1 MNLKTITYDVAD
13 VTATL
18 DLINYNFD
26 QLLAN
31 GYGAAGNVGAA
42 GTAGAVGTQGV
53 QGVAGPTGPT
63 GPAGDASPHVGV
75 EWLNDTTTVA
85 GSNIMVPRHSTV
97 GEKGVATSHATN
109 GGFNYVVSSNALET
123 TVDPVGG
130 SGATVEV
137 TGISGGPISTYSIIS
152 SGSGYSAGDVL
163 TVVGGSGTAK
173 ITIDTVATLAS
184 VTIGDDSPVANNEKT
199 QLSVG
204 RNMINFDSNIRL
216 TVPGS
221 ANYAE
226 FIQGVDRLDI
236 SFNSSASSTLITLL
250 GDEIKF
256 KDSADSD
263 EFASFDSSGIA
274 FKKNVIIDATVTF
287 SDTLRLGIN
296 NSASAGDVLVSAND
310 YGLLKWVPQNSLGA
324 NVPIGTTVP
333 IISSLYSSTNF
344 DRIDAAI
351 SATDLTSVAGTGIG
365 DYAGWY
371 LCHGYSW
378 YSSRGVLTSTLLAG
392 GTGYGTASTDE
403 FSTTVLPVGGAGAT
417 VKLDT
422 IAGGVFSAY
431 TIVNAGSGY
440 TAGDI
445 LTVVKA
451 GGADGTITITAVD
464 AVGEVAYTTPE
475 VSSKT
480 FTDNGTQLQETY
492 TTLLSGSKIN
502 VTANVSGST
511 DITTV
516 LDSTP
521 ELRKLGDS
529 NNTTGSHIDVNVVKL
544 PHIIYLGTDNVLSWK
559 YTDISESPFLGNH
572 SPLYL
577 DSEPGDLTLAQA
589 CTSFQGGNGTTV
601 TAKTVQVYF
610 LTNSNYLGSTMIW
623 IADGILAP
631 PGWYVEDDQGSA
643 EKIGY
648 WKGAMWDLA
657 LSGTC
662 NFD

>member
-53 QGVAGPTGPT
+53 QGVAGPTGLT
-63 GPAGDASPHVGV
+63 GPAGDASPNVGV

-85 GSNIMVPRHSTV
+85 GSNIMVPKHSTNAR
-97 GEKGVATSHATN
+97 GVVTSTILATGASYIAAT
-109 GGFNYVVSSNALET
+109 GLAT
-123 TVDPVGG
+123 TVNTG
-130 SGATVEV
+130 SGTGATVN
-137 TGISGGPISTYSIIS
+137 ISAVNSGAIQTYTINNP
-152 SGSGYSAGDVL
+152 GSGYNSGEIL
-163 TVVGGSGTAK
+163 TVVQSGASNGT
-173 ITIDTVATLAS
+173 ITINTVSNLAS

-204 RNMINFDSNIRL
+204 RNMINFASNIRL

-263 EFASFDSSGIA
+263 EFATFDSNGIA

-324 NVPIGTTVP
+324 NVPFGTTVP
-333 IISSLYSSTNF
+333 IISSLYKSTNF

-351 SATDLTSVAGTGIG
+351 SSTDLTNVAGTGIG
-365 DYAGWY
+365 SYTGWY

-378 YSSRGVLTSTLLAG
+378 YSSRGVLASTLLAG
-392 GTGYGTASTDE
+392 GTAYGTASTDE

-431 TIVNAGSGY
+431 TILNAGSGY
-440 TAGDI
+440 TAGDV

-451 GGADGTITITAVD
+451 GGTGGTITITEVS

-521 ELRKLGDS
+521 EVRRLGDS
-529 NNTTGSHIDVNVVKL
+529 NNTSSNHIDVNVVKL
-544 PHIIYLGTDNVLSWK
+544 PHIIYLGTDNVLSWR
-559 YTDISESPFLGNH
+559 YTDISASPFVFKTLI
-572 SPLYL
+572 YL
-577 DSEPGDLTLAQA
+577 DSEPGDLTMAQA
-589 CTSFQGGNGTTV
+589 CTSFQSGNGTSINTYRN
-601 TAKTVQVYF
+601 QGPF
-610 LTNSNYLGSTMIW
+610 LTGTNTAATMLW
-623 IADGILAP
+623 AGDGILAP
-631 PGWYVEDDQGSA
+631 PGWYVDAGGESA
-643 EKIGY
+643 EVIGY

-657 LSGTC
+657 LDGTC
-662 NFD
+662 DMS